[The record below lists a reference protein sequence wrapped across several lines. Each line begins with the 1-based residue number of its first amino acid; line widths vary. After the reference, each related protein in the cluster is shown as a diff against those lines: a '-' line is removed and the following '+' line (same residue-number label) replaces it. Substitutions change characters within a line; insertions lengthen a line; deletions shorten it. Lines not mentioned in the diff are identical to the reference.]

1 MLGSLLLAAAVP
13 EAFSQ
18 QAPLFAGAYVAINT
32 GRSVF
37 LVLVL
42 RGRAEVSGCDL
53 GITPARMPFA
63 RVCGDGSR
71 SRALNLIVRAVAAA
85 AQPCRR

>member
-18 QAPLFAGAYVAINT
+18 QALLFAGADVTINV

-42 RGRAEVSGCDL
+42 RGHEAQRL
-53 GITPARMPFA
+53 WARH
-63 RVCGDGSR
+63 V
-71 SRALNLIVRAVAAA
+71 V
-85 AQPCRR
+85 